1 MLSLIKKNE
10 YLINFILKPILM
22 YKMNQLFIGI
32 VALVAFTYFGGS
44 NVPNVL
50 KNNKQI
56 LLGVLIGL
64 VLGSFFG
71 VSVEG
76 LDCSATGTIISNK
89 VLCTRINDMEAK
101 VDKLRVDVDA
111 TGKKL
116 DGAFNAILQNSIE
129 IGHLKK

>member
-1 MLSLIKKNE
+1 
-10 YLINFILKPILM
+10 
-22 YKMNQLFIGI
+22 MNQLFLGI

-50 KNNKQI
+50 KNNKQV

-76 LDCSATGTIISNK
+76 FDCPAQKKKSKPRAVKETMTAK
-89 VLCTRINDMEAK
+89 KIN
-101 VDKLRVDVDA
+101 
-111 TGKKL
+111 G
-116 DGAFNAILQNSIE
+116 GI
-129 IGHLKK
+129 